1 MPKPTAST
9 NYSDV
14 RSKAGRLYQPT
25 RFEFHI
31 PELPLLIHRQIGLSE
46 FRRDFQFSLENV
58 FFFFF
63 YISSEPI
70 KIAGPVD
77 EIPYEATYSGD
88 LDMTVRVSGDFKE
101 KTLFETWQDSIVNQ
115 RTQNL
120 NYPDNYRCRAIIEA
134 LNLQNEK
141 IYEVAL
147 TEVWPKSVGRIS
159 VGQGLFNSVATMQIQ
174 LAFRRF
180 YVTYSDDTRYIG
192 DPIDVSPRTGSRLN
206 SEFIRDKI
214 RTSINQ
220 GADFPTPIE
229 SREAFDSL
237 PLNDPTSE
245 NNAGSDFN
253 KDFITNAE
261 G

>member
-9 NYSDV
+9 NYNDV

-31 PELPLLIHRQIGLSE
+31 PELPLLIHRSLGANE

-58 FFFFF
+58 FFPGRN
-63 YISSEPI
+63 ISSEPI

-101 KTLFETWQDSIVNQ
+101 KNVFETWQDIIINQ

-141 IYEVAL
+141 IYEIAL

-174 LAFRRF
+174 LAFRRY
-180 YVTYSDDTRYIG
+180 YVTYSDDIRTIG
-192 DPIDVSPRTGSRLN
+192 DPVNTGTRSTTN
-206 SEFIRDKI
+206 ADFMSDKI
-214 RTSINQ
+214 NSSINQ
-220 GADFPTPIE
+220 GADFPSPIKVQE
-229 SREAFDSL
+229 TFEELEDT
-237 PLNDPTSE
+237 TSE
-245 NNAGSDFN
+245 YNMGSGFN
-253 KDFITNAE
+253 PDFITNAE

>member
-31 PELPLLIHRQIGLSE
+31 PELPSLINQSINSIE

-58 FFFFF
+58 FFPGRN
-63 YISSEPI
+63 ISSEPI

-101 KTLFETWQDSIVNQ
+101 KVLFETWQDIIINQ
-115 RTQNL
+115 KTQNL
-120 NYPDNYRCRAIIEA
+120 NYPDNYRCDAFIEA
-134 LNLQNEK
+134 LNLKNEK
-141 IYEVAL
+141 IYEIKL
-147 TEVWPKSVGRIS
+147 TDVWPKSVGRVS

-174 LAFRRF
+174 LAFRRYF
-180 YVTYSDDTRYIG
+180 VIYSDDRRNIG
-192 DPIDVSPRTGSRLN
+192 DMPYGGKNSR
-206 SEFIRDKI
+206 FIQDKI
-214 RTSINQ
+214 TQLINE
-220 GADFPTPIE
+220 GADLT
-229 SREAFDSL
+229 L
-237 PLNDPTSE
+237 PMAPFLEETHDR
-245 NNAGSDFN
+245 AA
-253 KDFITNAE
+253 AE
-261 G
+261 HYANQVAPEFVDETGQKVFEV

>member
-9 NYSDV
+9 NYNDV

-25 RFEFHI
+25 RFEFYI
-31 PELPLLIHRQIGLSE
+31 PELPSLIHRQIGASE
-46 FRRDFQFSLENV
+46 FRKDFQFSLENV
-58 FFFFF
+58 FFPGRN
-63 YISSEPI
+63 ISSEPI

-101 KTLFETWQDSIVNQ
+101 KNMFETWQDTIVNQ
-115 RTQNL
+115 KSQNL

-180 YVTYSDDTRYIG
+180 YITYSDDTRYIG
-192 DPIDVSPRTGSRLN
+192 DPIEVGSLWRSKLN
-206 SEFIRDKI
+206 TDFMRDKI

-220 GADFPTPIE
+220 GADFPSPIE
-229 SREAFDSL
+229 SQENFDSL

-245 NNAGSDFN
+245 NNMGTGFN

-261 G
+261 D